1 MSRRRAARGA
11 ALLALVAALVLG
23 AAWLLLTRLNSAST
37 ERLAAK
43 RQHNARVLN
52 QAKQALIGYVAGQ
65 AARAGENNPGAL
77 PCPENPGDF
86 DSATGRQGVV
96 GINCGATVKV
106 GRFPWRTLGLD
117 QLLDADAE
125 PLWYAVAPAWGVNVG
140 ANSVVNSNSGGQ
152 LTVDGVPNAAVALLI
167 APGAPMTV
175 AAAAGCA
182 AWSQSRPGA
191 GTPNVRN
198 YLECE
203 NASVPADF
211 AFVTRG
217 PAESFNDQVLPV
229 TAADVLPALEAAI
242 AHRIEV
248 EIAPLLR
255 ELYTGSAWGLG
266 AGERAFPFAAP
277 FANPEDPANRFAGS
291 AGTVQG
297 LLPFTRQNCAAGTDA
312 RCVPDFVSWLD
323 WASGAPTLSGSG
335 ATFSASC
342 SYAAPNG
349 TATCSGTY
357 SGGAPT
363 LTMTGIQRNVAMS
376 LRSRTAGLTASA
388 MYNAGAGTV
397 SSFPALALNL
407 RSDGALSVSATVSL
421 PAPPGTSAA
430 SYTITL
436 PGNVTSDHTLLDAS
450 TASPTGWF
458 ARNGWYKLVYYAVAP
473 GYLAS
478 APTPRACADSG
489 SITCLRVVNLSD
501 PTRQRAVLALAGRAL
516 SGQAARGPAAAVAL
530 SDYLESAENTNGDT
544 IFEQPRVG
552 RSSNDRFISIS
563 KN

>member
-1 MSRRRAARGA
+1 MRRSRAQGA

-23 AAWLLLTRLNSAST
+23 AAWLLVARLNSASA

-43 RQHNARVLN
+43 RSHNARVLN

-65 AARAGENNPGAL
+65 AAKAGENNPGAL

-86 DSATGRQGVV
+86 DSTTGRQGQV

-125 PLWYAVAPAWGVNVG
+125 PLWYAVSPAWGVNVG
-140 ANSVVNSNSGGQ
+140 TNSVVNSNSVGQ
-152 LTVDGVPNAAVALLI
+152 LTLDGVPNAAVALLI
-167 APGAPMTV
+167 SPGAPMSV
-175 AAAAGCA
+175 AAASGCT
-182 AWSQSRPGA
+182 AWNQTRPGT

-203 NASVPADF
+203 NASSPADF
-211 AFVTRG
+211 AFATRG
-217 PAESFNDQVLPV
+217 PAGSFNDQVLPV
-229 TAADVLPALEAAI
+229 TAGDLLPALEAAI
-242 AHRIEV
+242 AHRIEI

-255 ELYTGSAWGLG
+255 ELYAGGGWGLA
-266 AGERAFPFAAP
+266 AGERVFPFAAP
-277 FANPEDPANRFAGS
+277 FANPEDPANRFAGA

-297 LLPFTRQNCAAGTDA
+297 LLPFTRQNCTAGADA
-312 RCVPDFVSWLD
+312 RCIPDFVSWLD
-323 WASGAPTLSGSG
+323 WASGAPALSGSG
-335 ATFSASC
+335 ATFTRSC

-349 TATCSGTY
+349 SATCSGTY

-363 LTMTGIQRNVAMS
+363 FTMSGSQRNVAMS
-376 LRSRTAGLTASA
+376 LRSRTPGLTASV
-388 MYNAGAGTV
+388 MYNAGTGTT
-397 SSFPALALNL
+397 SSFPALAVSLK
-407 RSDGALSVSATVSL
+407 SDGTLAVSTTVSL
-421 PAPPGTSAA
+421 PAPPGTSTA

-436 PGNVTSDHTLLDAS
+436 PGNVTSDHALLDAS
-450 TASPTGWF
+450 AGSPTGWF
-458 ARNGWYKLVYYAVAP
+458 ARNGWYKLLYYAVAP
-473 GYLAS
+473 GYLAN
-478 APTPRACADSG
+478 APAPRACADTG
-489 SITCLRVVNLSD
+489 SVTCLRVVNLSD
-501 PTRQRAVLALAGRAL
+501 PTRQRAVLALAGRTL